1 MIERKSFDTVDQ
13 WREKVALDVTKIV
26 REALLERGSA
36 LLALSGGSS
45 PFPIYE
51 KLSRSG
57 IGWEKV
63 SIIPADD
70 RIVDEDSEL
79 SNIAALRRV
88 FGATGANI
96 MPLFE
101 TAGNEAQA
109 AVEARGIADKLG
121 FPLDLVW
128 LGMGNDGHFA
138 SVFPGPDYDSAFKPP
153 AQAKAVRVRPDPLPP
168 EAPVSRISLS
178 VPCISNARNI
188 VMVIAGAEKRAV
200 LDRAVEEGEASGLP
214 IARFLAQLDKTLIVY
229 EAPDG

>member
-1 MIERKSFDTVDQ
+1 MIERKSFETVEQ
-13 WREKVALDVTKIV
+13 LREKVALDVTKII
-26 REALLERGSA
+26 REALLERGQA

-51 KLSRSG
+51 KLSHSN
-57 IGWEKV
+57 IGWGKV

-70 RIVDEDSEL
+70 RIVEEDSEL

-88 FGATGANI
+88 FGDTGASI

-109 AVEARGIADKLG
+109 AVEARGIADKLN
-121 FPLDLVW
+121 FPIELIW
-128 LGMGNDGHFA
+128 LGMGADGHFA
-138 SVFPGPDYDSAFKPP
+138 SVFPGPDYDKAFNPP
-153 AQAKAVRVRPDPLPP
+153 AGAKAVRVRPDPLPP

-188 VMVIAGAEKRAV
+188 VLVIAGADKRAV
-200 LDRAVEEGEASGLP
+200 LTRAIEEGEASGLP
-214 IARFLAQLDKTLIVY
+214 IARFLAQLERNVTVY
-229 EAPDG
+229 EGP

>member
-1 MIERKSFDTVDQ
+1 MIERKTFDTIEQ
-13 WREKVALDVTKIV
+13 LREKVASDVTKII

-51 KLSRSG
+51 KLSHSG
-57 IGWEKV
+57 IGWDKV

-88 FGATGANI
+88 FGDTGATI

-101 TAGNEAQA
+101 TAGDEALA
-109 AVEARGIADKLG
+109 AVEARGIADKLK

-128 LGMGNDGHFA
+128 LGMGGDGHFA
-138 SVFPGPDYDSAFKPP
+138 SVFPGRDYDTAFKPP

-188 VMVIAGAEKRAV
+188 VLVIAGAEKRAV
-200 LDRAVEEGEASGLP
+200 LDRAIDEGAASGLP
-214 IARFLAQLDKTLIVY
+214 IARFLAQLERNITVY
-229 EAPDG
+229 EGP

>member
-1 MIERKSFDTVDQ
+1 MIDRKTFDTIDE
-13 WREKVALDVTKIV
+13 WREKVAVDVTKII

-57 IGWEKV
+57 IGWDRV

-70 RIVDEDSEL
+70 RIVEEDSEL

-88 FGATGANI
+88 FGDTGANI

-109 AVEARGIADKLG
+109 AVEARGIADKLK

-128 LGMGNDGHFA
+128 LGMGSDGHFA
-138 SVFPGPDYDSAFKPP
+138 SVFPGPDYDTAFKPP

-188 VMVIAGAEKRAV
+188 VLVISGEEKRAV
-200 LDRAVEEGEASGLP
+200 LDRAVAEGEASGLP
-214 IARFLAQLDKTLIVY
+214 IARFLAQLGKTVTVY
-229 EAPDG
+229 EAP

>member
-1 MIERKSFDTVDQ
+1 MIDRKAFDTTELL
-13 WREKVALDVTKIV
+13 REKVAADVTKII
-26 REALLERGSA
+26 REVLLERGTA

-57 IGWEKV
+57 IGWDKV

-88 FGATGANI
+88 FGDTGANI

-109 AVEARGIADKLG
+109 AVEARGIADKLK
-121 FPLDLVW
+121 FPLDMIW
-128 LGMGNDGHFA
+128 LGMGSDGHFA
-138 SVFPGPDYDSAFKPP
+138 SVFPGPDYDTAFKPP
-153 AQAKAVRVRPDPLPP
+153 AQAKAVRVRPDPLPS

-178 VPCISNARNI
+178 VPCISNARSI
-188 VMVIAGAEKRAV
+188 VLVIAGDEKRAT
-200 LDRAVEEGEASGLP
+200 LDRAIEEGEASGLP
-214 IARFLAQLDKTLIVY
+214 IARFLAQLERKITVY
-229 EAPDG
+229 EGP